1 VYRLK
6 QTVNDMIIFNNHFIK
21 QIDRV
26 FNYSALNQTL
36 MKHSKK
42 LQSQFALGV
51 FYMGFS
57 AINTT
62 LIERGIDSGVGRL
75 SELLHVDPYF
85 IVGFGYLMSVYCF
98 LRDRLP
104 LHYALGTIPI
114 GLYGVFVAVETLNG
128 QIQLTGLL
136 AALYL
141 LTLPYLAVV
150 GIVNRYL
157 LKSANRELN
166 DIKQTLANMTD
177 NG

>member
-1 VYRLK
+1 MN
-6 QTVNDMIIFNNHFIK
+6 TFIDNTFIK
-21 QIDRV
+21 RIDRV
-26 FNYSALNQTL
+26 FNYPTLNNTL
-36 MKHSKK
+36 VNRCKQ

-57 AINTT
+57 AINTS

-75 SELLHVDPYF
+75 AEILHVDPYVV
-85 IVGFGYLMSVYCF
+85 IGFGYMMSVYCF

-104 LHYALGTIPI
+104 LHYAIGTIPI
-114 GLYGVFVAVETLNG
+114 GLYGVFIAIETLNG

-141 LTLPYLAVV
+141 LTVPYLAVV

-157 LKSANRELN
+157 LKTANRELR
-166 DIKQTLANMTD
+166 DIQKTLANITTD
-177 NG
+177 E